1 MVRYKR
7 QVTSIG
13 NIGVAQGVT
22 AGTTE
27 AQGLG
32 QDLLNLGKNV
42 SDIAFKEKQKNQ
54 IQEDKN
60 NVFNFYRDIE
70 PTVND
75 LIFEAQQ
82 NLSLIH
88 ISEPTRPY

>member
-42 SDIAFKEKQKNQ
+42 SDIAFKEKQKRHNG
-54 IQEDKN
+54 
-60 NVFNFYRDIE
+60 
-70 PTVND
+70 
-75 LIFEAQQ
+75 
-82 NLSLIH
+82 
-88 ISEPTRPY
+88 